1 MARLNLATLGRI
13 VPEWG
18 QPFAR
23 RALSSVRVNFERFG
37 LTAALERG
45 YRRRLITHAQSRAAP
60 RIRASFAPERRP
72 LDADVEAA
80 SRVLNAWHRGL
91 ERHPVVSSDSADA
104 LWGGLARH
112 HHGELFS
119 LLGKKNPLG
128 LAEYLCNMPRHG
140 ATHGIIQG
148 EAEFRKASA
157 SRRFQDWSALFILD
171 RLVSLAEIVGVLR
184 MENPEQGR
192 WGENLYEAPDE
203 LVAKLENALGIGITV
218 PPVEGCLFTLETKSG
233 RLHFR
238 DITALYAAWRIRAIT
253 NHLEG
258 AAICEI
264 GGGVGRVAYYCSK
277 FGIGNFAIFD
287 LPLVNVLQ
295 GYFLIRALPGANV
308 VLYGEDMPADGRAIR
323 VLPGWAF
330 QEVPSK
336 TFDLVLNQDS
346 FPEIERST
354 VRQYLREIARTTRS
368 HFLSINHEAESPIGA
383 SAARTLVV
391 GDVVQE
397 VGGFERLYRFPCW
410 VRAGYVEE
418 LYRCTP

>member
-1 MARLNLATLGRI
+1 M
-13 VPEWG
+13 
-18 QPFAR
+18 
-23 RALSSVRVNFERFG
+23 
-37 LTAALERG
+37 
-45 YRRRLITHAQSRAAP
+45 
-60 RIRASFAPERRP
+60 
-72 LDADVEAA
+72 
-80 SRVLNAWHRGL
+80 
-91 ERHPVVSSDSADA
+91 
-104 LWGGLARH
+104 
-112 HHGELFS
+112 
-119 LLGKKNPLG
+119 G

-203 LVAKLENALGIGITV
+203 LVAKLESALGIGITV
-218 PPVEGCLFTLETKSG
+218 PAVEGCLFTLETKSG

-354 VRQYLREIARTTRS
+354 VREYLREIGRTTRS
-368 HFLSINHEAESPIGA
+368 ALPEHQPRGRVADRRVDGKDAGGRRRRPGGWRLREALPFPLLGQ
-383 SAARTLVV
+383 
-391 GDVVQE
+391 G
-397 VGGFERLYRFPCW
+397 RLRG
-410 VRAGYVEE
+410 RAVSVFSVM
-418 LYRCTP
+418 LLLP